1 MIVLGKLV
9 SWAEGIQ
16 ETREGPRDG
25 PGDGRPVPEEMLVVE
40 SERTYEK
47 DTVLLESIRFGTW
60 LNMESE
66 GESSNVLSQWAH

>member
-1 MIVLGKLV
+1 M
-9 SWAEGIQ
+9 
-16 ETREGPRDG
+16 
-25 PGDGRPVPEEMLVVE
+25 PEEMLVVE